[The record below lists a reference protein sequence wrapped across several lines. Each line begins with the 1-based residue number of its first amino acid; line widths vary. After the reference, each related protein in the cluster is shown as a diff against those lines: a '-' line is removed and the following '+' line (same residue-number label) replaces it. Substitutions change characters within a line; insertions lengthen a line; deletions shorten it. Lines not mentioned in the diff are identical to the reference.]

1 MSTVLLEKHDGYAI
15 VTLNR
20 PEAMNALSRELRQDF
35 VAAFRSCAEDAA
47 IRVIILTGSGKA
59 FCAGFDLKEL
69 GASET
74 ANAAEEADNV
84 VARAM
89 EAFNGPIIGAI
100 NGHCIT
106 GGFEMALACDI
117 LIASENARFADTHA
131 RVGMLPG
138 WGLSQKLPRLIGL
151 SRAREIAFT
160 GVPVFAQQ
168 AYEWGLV
175 NHVMTAD
182 ELLPRAVKMAQDMCS
197 CVPQVLQH
205 YRTLI
210 KDGYSMPLNDAL
222 EWEEAR
228 AIWWAKQ
235 ASGAI
240 IEERRKKVLE
250 KGRSEKTKQLSKE

>member
-1 MSTVLLEKHDGYAI
+1 
-15 VTLNR
+15 
-20 PEAMNALSRELRQDF
+20 MNALSRELRRDF
-35 VAAFRSCAEDAA
+35 VTAFRACTEDPD
-47 IRVIILTGSGKA
+47 IRVVILTGSGKA

-69 GASET
+69 GASDT
-74 ANAAEEADNV
+74 ANTAEEADNV

-89 EAFNGPIIGAI
+89 EAFDGPIIGAI

-160 GVPVFAQQ
+160 GAPIFAQQ

-175 NHVMTAD
+175 NHVVPAD
-182 ELLPRAVKMAQDMCS
+182 ELLPRAIKMAQDMCA

-235 ASGAI
+235 ASGEM
-240 IEERRKKVLE
+240 IEERRQGVLAKGGAKKIEIARGTRHMCSHVPI
-250 KGRSEKTKQLSKE
+250 RSHGKI

>member
-20 PEAMNALSRELRQDF
+20 PQAMNALSRDLRRDF
-35 VAAFRSCAEDAA
+35 VTVFRDCTEDVN
-47 IRVIILTGSGKA
+47 IRVLILTGRGKA

-69 GASET
+69 GSNDAT
-74 ANAAEEADNV
+74 NTAEEADNV

-89 EAFNGPIIGAI
+89 EAFDGPIIGAI

-160 GVPVFAQQ
+160 GAPVFAQQ

-175 NHVMTAD
+175 NHVVKAD
-182 ELLPRAVKMAQDMCS
+182 ELLPRAVKMAQDICA
-197 CVPQVLQH
+197 CVPQVLQE
-205 YRTLI
+205 YRALI
-210 KDGYSMPLNDAL
+210 RDGYSMPLNDAL

-235 ASGAI
+235 ASGAM
-240 IEERRKKVLE
+240 IEQRRQGVLK
-250 KGRSEKTKQLSKE
+250 KGRSEKD